1 MNHLSLESMAN
12 AIRFLSIDAV
22 QKANSGHPGMPLGM
36 ADVATIL
43 FAKYLNHNPDDS
55 KWFNRDRF
63 VLSNGHGSML
73 LYSILYLTGYI
84 SIDELKNFRQLG
96 SKTPGHPEFGLTS
109 GVEATTGPL
118 GQGFAAA
125 VGMALAE
132 SILKKQFRINHYTY
146 VMLGD
151 GCLMEGISHEAASL
165 AGHLKLNKLI
175 ALFDDNDISID
186 GTTCLSCSDDV
197 KKRFSAYGW
206 NVDKIDGHDF
216 DAISL
221 AIERAQK
228 SEKPSLICCK
238 TIIGKFSSRAGTSSA
253 HSGAFT
259 EEDIKKMREK
269 LNWNYEPFHVP
280 EDVKNAWKKTV
291 ERARQNYSSVSLT
304 SENKELHRRLDERSP
319 DSVSFQRV
327 TLESRKEGKEWI
339 PVSSTGMTEEN
350 AGMTGYHAELQRR
363 LDERLPDNSNLVSF
377 QCLTLE
383 SSENKEL
390 QRRLDK
396 RLPDNIDN
404 VLANLKKQ
412 ICELMPN
419 EATRSSFGMVM
430 ELLTQHMPELIGGSA
445 DLTGSNCTKYK
456 HMQVIDSN
464 NYSGSYVHYGVREH
478 AMAACMNGMALHGA
492 ILPYGGT
499 FLVFSDYCRP
509 AIRLS
514 ALMKQQVI
522 YVMTHDSIGVGE
534 DGPTHQPIEHLVSL
548 RAIPNLYVFRPADA
562 VETLECV
569 SIALEKKESPAL
581 FALSRQNV
589 NYMHSDIDQS
599 ANLSKFGAYILCE
612 CSKEL
617 KVTIFATGS
626 EVEIAVEARKKLQE
640 KGIGTRV
647 VSMPCWRL
655 FDEQSDEYKAAI
667 LNNDSIKVA
676 IEAGSEMG
684 WHKYIGSN
692 GIFIGMK
699 SFGESA
705 PYKTLYEHFNISAD
719 HVVKCVC
726 DSTVI
731 ETT

>member
-1 MNHLSLESMAN
+1 MNHLLLKSMAN
-12 AIRFLSIDAV
+12 AVRFLSIDAV

-36 ADVATIL
+36 ADVATVL

-55 KWFNRDRF
+55 QWISRDRF

-73 LYSILYLTGYI
+73 QYSILYLTGYI
-84 SIDELKNFRQLG
+84 GIDELKNFRQLT

-109 GVEATTGPL
+109 GIEATTGPL
-118 GQGFAAA
+118 GQGFATA

-132 SILKKQFRINHYTY
+132 SILAKQFEISHYTY

-186 GTTCLSCSDDV
+186 GSTSLSCSDDV
-197 KKRFSAYGW
+197 EKRFSAYGW
-206 NVDKIDGHDF
+206 NVDKIDGHEF

-221 AIERAQK
+221 AIEQAQK
-228 SEKPSLICCK
+228 SDKPTLICCK

-259 EEDIKKMREK
+259 EEDVKQMREK
-269 LNWNYEPFHVP
+269 LNWDYEPFHVP
-280 EDVKNAWKKTV
+280 EDVRNAWIETV
-291 ERARQNYSSVSLT
+291 KRAKQNYTSLIN
-304 SENKELHRRLDERSP
+304 E
-319 DSVSFQRV
+319 
-327 TLESRKEGKEWI
+327 
-339 PVSSTGMTEEN
+339 
-350 AGMTGYHAELQRR
+350 ELQRR
-363 LDERLPDNSNLVSF
+363 LE
-377 QCLTLE
+377 
-383 SSENKEL
+383 
-390 QRRLDK
+390 K
-396 RLPDNIDN
+396 RLPDNIEND
-404 VLANLKKQ
+404 LANLKKQ
-412 ICELMPN
+412 ICELMPK
-419 EATRSSFGMVM
+419 EATRSSFGRVM
-430 ELLTQHMPELIGGSA
+430 ELLTKSMPELIGGSA

-456 HMQVIDSN
+456 YMQAIDSN
-464 NYSGSYVHYGVREH
+464 NYDGSYVHYGVREH
-478 AMAACMNGMALHGA
+478 AMAACMNGMALHGG
-492 ILPYGGT
+492 IIPYGGT

-534 DGPTHQPIEHLVSL
+534 DGPTHQPIEHLASL

-562 VETLECV
+562 IETLECI

-581 FALSRQNV
+581 FALSRQNI
-589 NYMHSDIDQS
+589 NYMHSYTDQL

-612 CSKEL
+612 YSGKLE
-617 KVTIFATGS
+617 VTIFATGS
-626 EVEIAVEARKKLQE
+626 EVEIAVEAREKLQE
-640 KGIGTRV
+640 KGVGTRV
-647 VSMPCWRL
+647 ISMPCWRL
-655 FDEQSDEYKAAI
+655 FDEQSDEYKGVI

-676 IEAGSEMG
+676 IEAGSEVG

-699 SFGESA
+699 NFGESA

-726 DSTVI
+726 EQRFLSFRCA
-731 ETT
+731 

>member
-1 MNHLSLESMAN
+1 MAN
-12 AIRFLSIDAV
+12 AVRFLSIDAV

-36 ADVATIL
+36 ADVATVL

-55 KWFNRDRF
+55 QWISRDRF

-73 LYSILYLTGYI
+73 QYSILYLTGYI
-84 SIDELKNFRQLG
+84 SIDELKNFRQLT

-109 GVEATTGPL
+109 GIEATTGPL
-118 GQGFAAA
+118 GQGFATA

-132 SILKKQFRINHYTY
+132 SILEKQFEISHYTY

-186 GTTCLSCSDDV
+186 GSTSLSCSDDV
-197 KKRFSAYGW
+197 EKRFSAYGW

-221 AIERAQK
+221 AIEQAQK
-228 SEKPSLICCK
+228 SDKPTLICCK

-259 EEDIKKMREK
+259 EEDVKQMREK
-269 LNWNYEPFHVP
+269 LNWNYEPFYVP
-280 EDVKNAWKKTV
+280 EDVKNAWMETV
-291 ERARQNYSSVSLT
+291 KRAKQNYTSLIN
-304 SENKELHRRLDERSP
+304 E
-319 DSVSFQRV
+319 
-327 TLESRKEGKEWI
+327 
-339 PVSSTGMTEEN
+339 
-350 AGMTGYHAELQRR
+350 ELQRR
-363 LDERLPDNSNLVSF
+363 LE
-377 QCLTLE
+377 
-383 SSENKEL
+383 
-390 QRRLDK
+390 K
-396 RLPDNIDN
+396 RLPNNIESD
-404 VLANLKKQ
+404 LANLKKQ

-419 EATRSSFGMVM
+419 EATRSSFGKVM
-430 ELLTQHMPELIGGSA
+430 EILTKSMPELIGGSA

-456 HMQVIDSN
+456 HMQAIDSN
-464 NYSGSYVHYGVREH
+464 DYGGSYVHYGVREH
-478 AMAACMNGMALHGA
+478 AMAACMNGMALHGG
-492 ILPYGGT
+492 IIPYGGT

-534 DGPTHQPIEHLVSL
+534 DGPTHQPIEHLASL

-562 VETLECV
+562 IETLECI
-569 SIALEKKESPAL
+569 SIALEKKESPSL
-581 FALSRQNV
+581 FALSRQNI
-589 NYMHSDIDQS
+589 NYMHSYTDQL

-612 CSKEL
+612 YSGKLE
-617 KVTIFATGS
+617 VTIFATGS
-626 EVEIAVEARKKLQE
+626 EVEIAVEAREKLQE

-647 VSMPCWRL
+647 ISMPCWRL
-655 FDEQSDEYKAAI
+655 FDEQSDEYKGAI

-684 WHKYIGSN
+684 WRKYVGSN

-699 SFGESA
+699 NFGESA
-705 PYKTLYEHFNISAD
+705 PYEALYKHFNISAD
-719 HVVKCVC
+719 YVVKCVC
-726 DSTVI
+726 
-731 ETT
+731 E

>member
-1 MNHLSLESMAN
+1 MNHSHLKSMAN

-36 ADVATIL
+36 ADVATVL

-84 SIDELKNFRQLG
+84 SIDELKNFRQMG

-186 GTTCLSCSDDV
+186 GATCLSCSDDV
-197 KKRFSAYGW
+197 EKRFLAYGW

-221 AIERAQK
+221 AIEQAKK
-228 SEKPSLICCK
+228 SGKPTMICCK

-253 HSGAFT
+253 HSGAFS
-259 EEDIKKMREK
+259 EEDIKQMREK

-291 ERARQNYSSVSLT
+291 ERAKQNYT
-304 SENKELHRRLDERSP
+304 M
-319 DSVSFQRV
+319 SFQRV
-327 TLESRKEGKEWI
+327 TLESREKN
-339 PVSSTGMTEEN
+339 EE
-350 AGMTGYHAELQRR
+350 L
-363 LDERLPDNSNLVSF
+363 
-377 QCLTLE
+377 
-383 SSENKEL
+383 K
-390 QRRLDK
+390 RRLDK
-396 RLPDNIDN
+396 RLPDNIAG
-404 VLANLKKQ
+404 VLADLKKQ

-419 EATRSSFGMVM
+419 EATRSSFGRVM

-456 HMQVIDSN
+456 HMQVINSN

-514 ALMKQQVI
+514 ALMKQQVM

-534 DGPTHQPIEHLVSL
+534 DGPTHQPIEHLASL

-589 NYMHSDIDQS
+589 SYMRKFYSDIDQS

-617 KVTIFATGS
+617 KVTIFAAGS
-626 EVEIAVEARKKLQE
+626 EVEIAVEAREKLQE
-640 KGIGTRV
+640 KGIGTRI

-726 DSTVI
+726 EKLVYI
-731 ETT
+731 Q

>member
-1 MNHLSLESMAN
+1 MNHPPLESMAN

-22 QKANSGHPGMPLGM
+22 QKASSGHPGMPLGM
-36 ADVATIL
+36 ADVATVL

-84 SIDELKNFRQLG
+84 SIDELRNFRQLG
-96 SKTPGHPEFGLTS
+96 SKTPGHPEFGLTK

-132 SILKKQFRINHYTY
+132 LILKEQFGDSLIKHYTY

-186 GTTCLSCSDDV
+186 GATGLSCSDNV
-197 KKRFSAYGW
+197 EERFLAYGW
-206 NVDKIDGHDF
+206 NVNKIDGHDF
-216 DAISL
+216 NAISL
-221 AIERAQK
+221 AIEEAQK

-253 HSGAFT
+253 HSGAFA
-259 EEDIKKMREK
+259 EEDVKKMREK

-280 EDVKNAWKKTV
+280 EDVKNEWKKTI
-291 ERARQNYSSVSLT
+291 ERAKQNYNLHNHYCSETPIAHFGVIPVRDTGIQKKRTMDPSS
-304 SENKELHRRLDERSP
+304 
-319 DSVSFQRV
+319 QV
-327 TLESRKEGKEWI
+327 TL
-339 PVSSTGMTEEN
+339 
-350 AGMTGYHAELQRR
+350 MTGEL
-363 LDERLPDNSNLVSF
+363 L
-377 QCLTLE
+377 
-383 SSENKEL
+383 EL

-396 RLPDNIDN
+396 RLPDNIDSI
-404 VLANLKKQ
+404 LADLKKQ
-412 ICELMPN
+412 IHPN
-419 EATRSSFGMVM
+419 EATRSSFGRVM
-430 ELLTQHMPELIGGSA
+430 ELLTKSMPELIGGSA

-464 NYSGSYVHYGVREH
+464 NYNGSYVHYGVREH
-478 AMAACMNGMALHGA
+478 AMAACMNGMALHGGV
-492 ILPYGGT
+492 LPYGGT

-522 YVMTHDSIGVGE
+522 YVMTHDSIGVGK
-534 DGPTHQPIEHLVSL
+534 DGPTHQPIEHLASL

-562 VETLECV
+562 IETLECI
-569 SIALEKKESPAL
+569 SIALKKKESPAL

-589 NYMHSDIDQS
+589 NYMRKFHSDVNQS
-599 ANLSKFGAYILCE
+599 ANLSKFGAYVLCE
-612 CSKEL
+612 YSGKLE
-617 KVTIFATGS
+617 VTISATGS
-626 EVEIAVEARKKLQE
+626 EVEIAVEARNKLQE
-640 KGIGTRV
+640 KGVGTRV

-655 FDEQSDEYKAAI
+655 FDEQSDEYKEAI

-684 WHKYIGSN
+684 WHKYIGSD

-699 SFGESA
+699 DFGESA
-705 PYKTLYEHFNISAD
+705 PYKTLYEHFNINAD

-726 DSTVI
+726 EKLGITLVPLSPL
-731 ETT
+731 

>member
-1 MNHLSLESMAN
+1 MAN
-12 AIRFLSIDAV
+12 AVRFLSIDAV

-36 ADVATIL
+36 ADVATVL

-55 KWFNRDRF
+55 QWISRDRF

-73 LYSILYLTGYI
+73 QYSILYLTGYI
-84 SIDELKNFRQLG
+84 SIDELKNFRQLT

-109 GVEATTGPL
+109 GIEATTGPL
-118 GQGFAAA
+118 GQGFATA

-132 SILKKQFRINHYTY
+132 SILEKQFEISHYTY

-186 GTTCLSCSDDV
+186 GSTSLSCSDDV
-197 KKRFSAYGW
+197 EKRFSAYGW

-221 AIERAQK
+221 AIEQAQK
-228 SEKPSLICCK
+228 SDKPTLICCK

-253 HSGAFT
+253 HSGSFT
-259 EEDIKKMREK
+259 EEDVKQMREK
-269 LNWNYEPFHVP
+269 LNWNYEPFYVP
-280 EDVKNAWKKTV
+280 EDVKNAWMETV
-291 ERARQNYSSVSLT
+291 KRAKQNYTSLIN
-304 SENKELHRRLDERSP
+304 E
-319 DSVSFQRV
+319 
-327 TLESRKEGKEWI
+327 
-339 PVSSTGMTEEN
+339 
-350 AGMTGYHAELQRR
+350 ELQRR
-363 LDERLPDNSNLVSF
+363 LE
-377 QCLTLE
+377 
-383 SSENKEL
+383 
-390 QRRLDK
+390 K
-396 RLPDNIDN
+396 RLPNNIESD
-404 VLANLKKQ
+404 LANLKKQ

-419 EATRSSFGMVM
+419 EATRSSFGKVM
-430 ELLTQHMPELIGGSA
+430 EILTKSMPELIGGSA

-456 HMQVIDSN
+456 HMQAIDSN
-464 NYSGSYVHYGVREH
+464 DYGGSYVHYGVREH
-478 AMAACMNGMALHGA
+478 AMAACMNGMALHGG
-492 ILPYGGT
+492 IIPYGGT

-534 DGPTHQPIEHLVSL
+534 DGPTHQPIEHLASL

-562 VETLECV
+562 IETLECI
-569 SIALEKKESPAL
+569 SIALEKKESPSL
-581 FALSRQNV
+581 FALSRQNI
-589 NYMHSDIDQS
+589 NYMHSYTDQL

-612 CSKEL
+612 YSGKLE
-617 KVTIFATGS
+617 VTIFATGS
-626 EVEIAVEARKKLQE
+626 EVEIAVEAREKLQE
-640 KGIGTRV
+640 KGVGTRV
-647 VSMPCWRL
+647 ISMPCWRL
-655 FDEQSDEYKAAI
+655 FDEQSDEYKGVV

-676 IEAGSEMG
+676 IEAGSEVG

-699 SFGESA
+699 NFGESA
-705 PYKTLYEHFNISAD
+705 PYEALYKHFNISAD
-719 HVVKCVC
+719 YVVKCVC
-726 DSTVI
+726 
-731 ETT
+731 E

>member
-1 MNHLSLESMAN
+1 MNHSHLKSMAN

-36 ADVATIL
+36 ADVATVL

-84 SIDELKNFRQLG
+84 SVDELKNFRQMG

-132 SILKKQFRINHYTY
+132 SILEKQFRINHYTY

-186 GTTCLSCSDDV
+186 GATCLSCSDDV
-197 KKRFSAYGW
+197 EKRFLAYGW

-216 DAISL
+216 DVISL
-221 AIERAQK
+221 AIEQAKK
-228 SEKPSLICCK
+228 SDKPTMICCK

-253 HSGAFT
+253 HSGAFS
-259 EEDIKKMREK
+259 EEDIKQMREK

-291 ERARQNYSSVSLT
+291 ERAKQNYT
-304 SENKELHRRLDERSP
+304 M
-319 DSVSFQRV
+319 SFQRV
-327 TLESRKEGKEWI
+327 TLESRKEEKEWI
-339 PVSSTGMTEEN
+339 PVSSTGMTRESTGMTEEN

-363 LDERLPDNSNLVSF
+363 LDKHLPDN
-377 QCLTLE
+377 TAG
-383 SSENKEL
+383 
-390 QRRLDK
+390 
-396 RLPDNIDN
+396 
-404 VLANLKKQ
+404 VLADLKKQ

-419 EATRSSFGMVM
+419 EATRSSFGRVM
-430 ELLTQHMPELIGGSA
+430 ELLTESMPELIGGSA
-445 DLTGSNCTKYK
+445 DLTGSNCTKYE
-456 HMQVIDSN
+456 HMQVINSN

-514 ALMKQQVI
+514 ALMKQQVM

-534 DGPTHQPIEHLVSL
+534 DGPTHQPIEHLASL

-589 NYMHSDIDQS
+589 SYMRKFYSDIDQS

-626 EVEIAVEARKKLQE
+626 EVEIAVEAREKLQE
-640 KGIGTRV
+640 KGIGTRI

-726 DSTVI
+726 EKLVYI
-731 ETT
+731 Q

>member
-1 MNHLSLESMAN
+1 MNHLPLESMAN

-22 QKANSGHPGMPLGM
+22 QKANFGHPGMPLGM

-73 LYSILYLTGYI
+73 LYSILYLTGYT
-84 SIDELKNFRQLG
+84 SIDELKNFRQMG

-109 GVEATTGPL
+109 GVEATTGPI
-118 GQGFAAA
+118 GQGFAAS

-186 GTTCLSCSDDV
+186 GATCLSCSDDV
-197 KKRFSAYGW
+197 EKRFLAYGW

-216 DAISL
+216 DAISF
-221 AIERAQK
+221 AIEQAQK

-253 HSGAFT
+253 HSGAFS
-259 EEDIKKMREK
+259 EEDIKQMREK

-280 EDVKNAWKKTV
+280 EDVKNAWMKTV
-291 ERARQNYSSVSLT
+291 ERAKRNYT
-304 SENKELHRRLDERSP
+304 M
-319 DSVSFQRV
+319 SFQRV
-327 TLESRKEGKEWI
+327 TLESRKEEKGWI
-339 PVSSTGMTEEN
+339 PVSSTGMTKSE
-350 AGMTGYHAELQRR
+350 TGITEDYAELQK
-363 LDERLPDNSNLVSF
+363 
-377 QCLTLE
+377 Q
-383 SSENKEL
+383 
-390 QRRLDK
+390 
-396 RLPDNIDN
+396 RLPDNIAG
-404 VLANLKKQ
+404 VLADLKKQ

-534 DGPTHQPIEHLVSL
+534 DGPTHQPIEHLASL
-548 RAIPNLYVFRPADA
+548 RAIPNLYIFRPADA

-589 NYMHSDIDQS
+589 NYMRKFYFDIDQS
-599 ANLSKFGAYILCE
+599 TNLSKFGAYILCE

-626 EVEIAVEARKKLQE
+626 EVEIAVEAREKLQE

-655 FDEQSDEYKAAI
+655 FDEQSDEYKAVI

-726 DSTVI
+726 EKLVYI
-731 ETT
+731 

>member
-1 MNHLSLESMAN
+1 MNHSHLESMAN

-36 ADVATIL
+36 ADVATVL

-84 SIDELKNFRQLG
+84 SIDELKNFRQMG

-132 SILKKQFRINHYTY
+132 SILEKQFRINHYTY

-186 GTTCLSCSDDV
+186 GATCLSCSDDV
-197 KKRFSAYGW
+197 EKRFLAYGW

-216 DAISL
+216 DAISF
-221 AIERAQK
+221 AIEQAKK
-228 SEKPSLICCK
+228 SDKPTMICCK

-253 HSGAFT
+253 HSGAFS
-259 EEDIKKMREK
+259 EEDIKQMRKK

-291 ERARQNYSSVSLT
+291 ERAKQNYNSL
-304 SENKELHRRLDERSP
+304 
-319 DSVSFQRV
+319 SFQCV
-327 TLESRKEGKEWI
+327 TLESREKN
-339 PVSSTGMTEEN
+339 EE
-350 AGMTGYHAELQRR
+350 L
-363 LDERLPDNSNLVSF
+363 
-377 QCLTLE
+377 
-383 SSENKEL
+383 K
-390 QRRLDK
+390 RRLDK
-396 RLPDNIDN
+396 RLPDNIAG
-404 VLANLKKQ
+404 VLADLKKQ

-419 EATRSSFGMVM
+419 EATRSSFGRVM

-456 HMQVIDSN
+456 HMQVINSN

-514 ALMKQQVI
+514 ALMKQQVM

-534 DGPTHQPIEHLVSL
+534 DGPTHQPIEHLASL

-589 NYMHSDIDQS
+589 SYMRKFYSDIDQS

-626 EVEIAVEARKKLQE
+626 EVEIAVETREKLQE
-640 KGIGTRV
+640 KGIGTRI

-705 PYKTLYEHFNISAD
+705 PYKTLYEHFNINAD

-726 DSTVI
+726 EKLVYI
-731 ETT
+731 Q

>member
-1 MNHLSLESMAN
+1 
-12 AIRFLSIDAV
+12 
-22 QKANSGHPGMPLGM
+22 
-36 ADVATIL
+36 
-43 FAKYLNHNPDDS
+43 
-55 KWFNRDRF
+55 
-63 VLSNGHGSML
+63 
-73 LYSILYLTGYI
+73 
-84 SIDELKNFRQLG
+84 
-96 SKTPGHPEFGLTS
+96 
-109 GVEATTGPL
+109 
-118 GQGFAAA
+118 
-125 VGMALAE
+125 
-132 SILKKQFRINHYTY
+132 
-146 VMLGD
+146 
-151 GCLMEGISHEAASL
+151 
-165 AGHLKLNKLI
+165 
-175 ALFDDNDISID
+175 
-186 GTTCLSCSDDV
+186 
-197 KKRFSAYGW
+197 
-206 NVDKIDGHDF
+206 
-216 DAISL
+216 
-221 AIERAQK
+221 
-228 SEKPSLICCK
+228 
-238 TIIGKFSSRAGTSSA
+238 
-253 HSGAFT
+253 
-259 EEDIKKMREK
+259 
-269 LNWNYEPFHVP
+269 
-280 EDVKNAWKKTV
+280 
-291 ERARQNYSSVSLT
+291 
-304 SENKELHRRLDERSP
+304 
-319 DSVSFQRV
+319 
-327 TLESRKEGKEWI
+327 
-339 PVSSTGMTEEN
+339 
-350 AGMTGYHAELQRR
+350 
-363 LDERLPDNSNLVSF
+363 
-377 QCLTLE
+377 
-383 SSENKEL
+383 
-390 QRRLDK
+390 
-396 RLPDNIDN
+396 
-404 VLANLKKQ
+404 
-412 ICELMPN
+412 
-419 EATRSSFGMVM
+419 
-430 ELLTQHMPELIGGSA
+430 MPELIGGSA
-445 DLTGSNCTKYK
+445 DLTGSNCTKYE

-514 ALMKQQVI
+514 ALMKQQVM

-534 DGPTHQPIEHLVSL
+534 DGPTHQPIEHLASL

-589 NYMHSDIDQS
+589 SYMRKFYSDIDQS

-626 EVEIAVEARKKLQE
+626 EVEIAVEAREKLQE
-640 KGIGTRV
+640 KGIGTRI

-726 DSTVI
+726 EKLVYI
-731 ETT
+731 Q

>member
-1 MNHLSLESMAN
+1 MNHLPLESMAN
-12 AIRFLSIDAV
+12 AIRFLSINSV
-22 QKANSGHPGMPLGM
+22 QKVNSGHPGMPLGM
-36 ADVATIL
+36 ADVATVL

-84 SIDELKNFRQLG
+84 SIDELKNFRQMG
-96 SKTPGHPEFGLTS
+96 FKTPGHPEFGLTF

-118 GQGFAAA
+118 GQGFATA

-132 SILKKQFRINHYTY
+132 SILKEQFGDSLINHYTY

-186 GTTCLSCSDDV
+186 GATCLSCSDDV
-197 KKRFSAYGW
+197 EKRFLAYGW
-206 NVDKIDGHDF
+206 NIDKIDGHDF
-216 DAISL
+216 DAISF
-221 AIERAQK
+221 AIEQAKK
-228 SEKPSLICCK
+228 SDKPTMICCK

-253 HSGAFT
+253 HSGAFS
-259 EEDIKKMREK
+259 EEDIKQMREK

-291 ERARQNYSSVSLT
+291 ERAKQNYT
-304 SENKELHRRLDERSP
+304 M
-319 DSVSFQRV
+319 SFQRV
-327 TLESRKEGKEWI
+327 TKKEEKEWI
-339 PVSSTGMTEEN
+339 PVSSTGMTKEN

-363 LDERLPDNSNLVSF
+363 I
-377 QCLTLE
+377 
-383 SSENKEL
+383 
-390 QRRLDK
+390 DK
-396 RLPDNIDN
+396 RLPDNIDS
-404 VLANLKKQ
+404 VLAGLKKQ
-412 ICELMPN
+412 ICKLMPN
-419 EATRSSFGMVM
+419 EATRSSFGRVM
-430 ELLTQHMPELIGGSA
+430 ELLTESMPELIGGSA

-514 ALMKQQVI
+514 ALMKQQVM

-534 DGPTHQPIEHLVSL
+534 DGPTHQPIEHLASL

-599 ANLSKFGAYILCE
+599 TNPSKFGAYVLCE

-626 EVEIAVEARKKLQE
+626 EVEIAVEAREKLQE
-640 KGIGTRV
+640 KGISTRV

-719 HVVKCVC
+719 RVVKCVC
-726 DSTVI
+726 EKLVYI
-731 ETT
+731 Q

>member
-1 MNHLSLESMAN
+1 MNHLPLESMAN
-12 AIRFLSIDAV
+12 AIRFLSINSV
-22 QKANSGHPGMPLGM
+22 QKVNSGHPGMPLGM
-36 ADVATIL
+36 ADVATVL

-84 SIDELKNFRQLG
+84 SIDELKNFRQMG
-96 SKTPGHPEFGLTS
+96 FKTPGHPEFGLTF

-118 GQGFAAA
+118 GQGFATA

-132 SILKKQFRINHYTY
+132 SILKEQFGDSLINHYTY

-186 GTTCLSCSDDV
+186 GATCLSCSDDV
-197 KKRFSAYGW
+197 EKRFLAYGW
-206 NVDKIDGHDF
+206 NIDKIDGHDF
-216 DAISL
+216 DAISF
-221 AIERAQK
+221 AIEQAKK
-228 SEKPSLICCK
+228 SDKPTMICCK

-253 HSGAFT
+253 HSGAFS
-259 EEDIKKMREK
+259 EEDIKQMREK

-291 ERARQNYSSVSLT
+291 ERAKQNYT
-304 SENKELHRRLDERSP
+304 M
-319 DSVSFQRV
+319 SFQRV
-327 TLESRKEGKEWI
+327 TKKEEKEWI
-339 PVSSTGMTEEN
+339 PVSSTGMTKEN

-363 LDERLPDNSNLVSF
+363 I
-377 QCLTLE
+377 
-383 SSENKEL
+383 
-390 QRRLDK
+390 DK
-396 RLPDNIDN
+396 RLPDNIDS
-404 VLANLKKQ
+404 VLAGLKKQ
-412 ICELMPN
+412 ICKLMPN
-419 EATRSSFGMVM
+419 EATRSSFGRVM
-430 ELLTQHMPELIGGSA
+430 ELLTESMPELIGGSA

-514 ALMKQQVI
+514 ALMKQQVM

-534 DGPTHQPIEHLVSL
+534 DGPTHQPIEHLASL

-569 SIALEKKESPAL
+569 SIALEK
-581 FALSRQNV
+581 R
-589 NYMHSDIDQS
+589 
-599 ANLSKFGAYILCE
+599 
-612 CSKEL
+612 
-617 KVTIFATGS
+617 VTCTVCAF
-626 EVEIAVEARKKLQE
+626 
-640 KGIGTRV
+640 
-647 VSMPCWRL
+647 
-655 FDEQSDEYKAAI
+655 KA
-667 LNNDSIKVA
+667 
-676 IEAGSEMG
+676 
-684 WHKYIGSN
+684 
-692 GIFIGMK
+692 
-699 SFGESA
+699 
-705 PYKTLYEHFNISAD
+705 
-719 HVVKCVC
+719 KCQLHAF
-726 DSTVI
+726 
-731 ETT
+731 